1 MNARHLLIA
10 CIGLLPLLAQA
21 HKPSDAYVHL
31 KVDGAIVEQ
40 RFDIALRDLERE
52 LALDA
57 DDDGQLAWGEVRTR
71 WADIDRLSLQGL
83 SVQADG
89 APCAPGAIGAQQLD
103 EHSDGRYAVLTR
115 RWTCPAA
122 VRTLT
127 PVYQLFAQSDP
138 THRGIVRVQQQGRD
152 ETAVLVPGDAPRN
165 FGTAAEPAFPG
176 FVTEGLHHILI
187 GSDHILFLLALLLPA
202 VLASPRLRPV
212 LAEVL
217 RVVTAFTAAHSI
229 TLALAAFDL
238 VNPPLRWV
246 ESVIAAS
253 VVFAA
258 LNNLVPMVREGRW
271 KLTFAFGLV
280 HGFGFAG
287 ALKDAGLT
295 QGALALPLLG
305 FNLGVELGQLAI
317 VAIFVTTVWA
327 LRTTRF
333 YQQVLLRGGSALIV
347 LVAVL
352 WLTERAFDIKL
363 GVASAQ
369 AASETALPPV
379 EVIGHYLN
387 GVGTSSAASEGSVTA
402 RLIANRPAL
411 RPAEVLEFVPG
422 LIVTQ
427 HSGDGKANQYFL
439 RGFNLDHGTDFASF
453 VDGMPV
459 NMVSHAH
466 GQGYSDL
473 NFLIPE
479 LVQRIDYRKGPYVAA
494 DGDFASAGT
503 ARIALVDE
511 MPRGVAKLTLGEHG
525 YRRALLADSTAVGEG
540 HLLGALELHGNDGP
554 WDQPERLRKL
564 NGWLRYGERN
574 AAGSRSVSLMAYRS
588 RWSATDQ
595 IPQRAV
601 DDGSVGRFGTLDP
614 SDGGSTQRLSLSAQQ
629 TRLLDDGDWRVS
641 AYAIRSRLNLFS
653 NFTYAMDDPVNGD
666 QFEQAERRQVLGGE
680 ASRQWRVK
688 LGGREQQFSLGLQLR
703 QDRLSPVGL
712 YSAAQGQ
719 RREVRQESRVRQAS
733 AGVYGEWATGWT
745 PWLKSVTGLRAD
757 RAHFSVDS
765 SVAGNSGRVSD
776 GIASP
781 KLSLIFGPWAQ
792 TEFFANYGSG
802 FHSNDARG
810 TTAATD
816 PVPGLVRSRGA
827 ELGLRSEIVPGLQS
841 SLALWRLGLDS
852 ELVFVGDAGTTEP
865 NRASR
870 RSGIEWN
877 NHWQLEALGGRAWK
891 GWLLDVDLAAS
902 RARFTDSAAE
912 GDHVPGA
919 VNRVVSAGLTWA
931 DAASPWFGQFQL
943 RHFGPR
949 DLIEDGSQR
958 SSATTLASLRGGWR
972 ATRSLTV
979 NVDVFNL
986 FNRAASDIDYW
997 YESQRA
1003 GEAVPVADRHVHPV
1017 EPRSVR
1023 VTMAW
1028 QFR

>member
-1 MNARHLLIA
+1 MNARLLLIA
-10 CIGLLPLLAQA
+10 GLGLLPLVAQA

-31 KVDGAIVEQ
+31 QVDGAVVAQ

-57 DDDGQLAWGEVRTR
+57 DDDGQLSWREVRTR

-83 SVQADG
+83 WVQADG
-89 APCAPGAIGAQQLD
+89 APCTPGPLGAQQLD

-115 RWTCPAA
+115 RWTCPAP
-122 VRTLT
+122 VGTLT
-127 PVYQLFAQSDP
+127 PVYRLFAQSDL
-138 THRGIVRVQQQGRD
+138 THRGIVRVQRPGRD
-152 ETAVLVPGDAPRN
+152 ETAVLVPGAAPRS
-165 FGTAAEPAFPG
+165 FGAAAEPAFLG
-176 FVTEGLHHILI
+176 FVAEGVHHILI

-217 RVVTAFTAAHSI
+217 RVVTAFTVAHSI

-238 VNPPLRWV
+238 VSPPSRWV
-246 ESVIAAS
+246 ESIIAAS

-258 LNNLVPMVREGRW
+258 LNNLLPMVHEGRW

-287 ALKDAGLT
+287 ALKDAGLA

-317 VAIFVTTVWA
+317 VAVFVATVWA

-333 YQQVLLRGGSALIV
+333 YRQVLLRGGSAVIV

-352 WLTERAFDIKL
+352 WLTERAFDIQL
-363 GVASAQ
+363 GTANAQ
-369 AASETALPPV
+369 AASEATLAPV
-379 EVIGHYLN
+379 QVIGHYLN

-479 LVQRIDYRKGPYVAA
+479 LVQRIDYRKGPYFAA

-511 MPRGVAKLTLGEHG
+511 LPRGTAKLTLGEHG
-525 YRRALLADSTAVGEG
+525 YQRALLADSTAFGDG

-554 WDQPERLRKL
+554 WEQSERLHKV
-564 NGWLRYGERN
+564 NGWLRYGEQD
-574 AAGSRSVSLMAYRS
+574 AAGSRSLSLMGYDA

-595 IPQRAV
+595 VPQRAV

-614 SDGGSTQRLSLSAQQ
+614 SDRGRTQRLSLSAQQ
-629 TRLLDDGDWRVS
+629 TRLLDDGEERVS
-641 AYAIRSRLNLFS
+641 VYAIRSRLNLFS
-653 NFTYAMDDPVNGD
+653 DFTYRLDDPVDGD
-666 QFEQAERRQVLGGE
+666 QFEQAERRVVLGGE
-680 ASRQWRVK
+680 ASRHWNVR
-688 LGGREQQFSLGLQLR
+688 LGGREQQFSIGLQLR
-703 QDRLSPVGL
+703 HDRLSPVGL
-712 YSAAQGQ
+712 YAAANGQ
-719 RREVRQESRVRQAS
+719 RLAVKQQSQVRQAS
-733 AGVYGEWATGWT
+733 AGVYGEWATRWT
-745 PWLKSVTGLRAD
+745 PWLKSVAGLRAD
-757 RAHFSVDS
+757 QVRFRVDS
-765 SVAGNSGRVSD
+765 SVAGHSGRARD

-781 KLSLIFGPWAQ
+781 KLSLIVGPWAQ
-792 TEFFANYGSG
+792 TEFFANVGSG

-810 TTAATD
+810 TTAAVD
-816 PVPGLVRSRGA
+816 PVPGLVRSRGG

-841 SLALWRLGLDS
+841 SLALWRLDLDS
-852 ELVFVGDAGTTEP
+852 ELVFVGDAGTTAS

-870 RSGIEWN
+870 RRGIEWN

-902 RARFTDSAAE
+902 RARFTDSAPE
-912 GDHVPGA
+912 GDRVPGA
-919 VNRVVSAGLTWA
+919 VERVVSAGLTWA

-949 DLIEDGSQR
+949 DLVEDGSQR
-958 SSATTLASLRGGWR
+958 SCATTLASLRAGWR
-972 ATRSLTV
+972 ATRRLTV

-986 FNRAASDIDYW
+986 FDREASDIDYW
-997 YESQRA
+997 YASQRA
-1003 GEAVPVADRHVHPV
+1003 GEAAPVADRHFHPV
-1017 EPRSVR
+1017 EPRSLR